1 MTLSL
6 RGKLLATSLGV
17 VLLMASLLGIVAF
30 HTLKSRTMSAIQSE
44 AVNYGH
50 AYSVAIGDWMA
61 DRKNTVHAL
70 VNLIADNPQAELV
83 PHLKQAYT
91 SGGFGLTYFGSTQG
105 VMTRQDPSLNT
116 GNYDPRERPWYQD
129 AVKAGQLIVTA
140 PYVSVT
146 MQKLVVTLSEPVLH
160 QGELVGAVGANLALD
175 KLIDE
180 VLAMQVQGEGYAM
193 LLDSSGLIVG
203 HPNKELALKQIG
215 ELSPDLSA
223 ATFQQWGRENNELHA
238 ATLDGRDVLLAV
250 QPVAGTDWLLA
261 MVMYRDVLE
270 APLATLL
277 WQLVGLTLVLM
288 LVFSALLT
296 AMFKYLFADLGRVA
310 GALHDIAHGEGD
322 LTVHINTRSKDEV
335 GQLAESFNQFVARLH
350 GIVSRLRDVTVELAA
365 QSRAQAAGAQS
376 RSQRVRQQQDE
387 IVMVATAVTEMASAT
402 QEIAGNA
409 EFAATTSGDA
419 VKLAVAGQSQV
430 GQSQRS
436 ITGLADEVADASQI
450 IVELDAHAQKI
461 SGILATISGI
471 AEQTNLLALNAA
483 IEAARAGEQGRGF
496 AVVADEVRVLSRRTH
511 DSTDEIQQ
519 MIETLQQTTRRAV
532 SGMETSRQ
540 LAGTSVEDAES
551 ANLSLGQIN
560 EAIGAISDMA
570 TQIAAAAEEQT
581 SVTSE
586 ISRNTENIRHVS
598 QELAEQANQEAAQAA
613 ELKGLTERLEQE
625 IGRFRLRSSGERP

>member
-625 IGRFRLRSSGERP
+625 IGRFRL

>member
-146 MQKLVVTLSEPVLH
+146 MQKLVVTLSEPVRH

-250 QPVAGTDWLLA
+250 QPVPGTDWLLA

-270 APLATLL
+270 APLASLL
-277 WQLVGLTLVLM
+277 WQLVGLTLLLM

-322 LTVHINTRSKDEV
+322 LTVHIDTRSQDEV
-335 GQLAESFNQFVARLH
+335 GQLARNFNQFVARLH

-365 QSRAQAAGAQS
+365 QSRAQASGAHS

-409 EFAATTSGDA
+409 EFAATTSGEA

-450 IVELDAHAQKI
+450 INELDAHAQKI

-532 SGMETSRQ
+532 GGMETSRQ

-551 ANLSLGQIN
+551 ANQSLARIN
-560 EAIGAISDMA
+560 EAIGSISDMA

-598 QELAEQANQEAAQAA
+598 QELAEQANQEAVQAA
-613 ELKGLTERLEQE
+613 ELKALTERLEQE
-625 IGRFRLRSSGERP
+625 IGRFRL

>member
-146 MQKLVVTLSEPVLH
+146 MQKLVVTLSEPVRH

-270 APLATLL
+270 APLASLL

-322 LTVHINTRSKDEV
+322 LTVHIDTRSQDEV
-335 GQLAESFNQFVARLH
+335 GQLARNFNQFVARLH

-365 QSRAQAAGAQS
+365 QSRAQAAGAHS

-409 EFAATTSGDA
+409 EFAATTSGEA

-450 IVELDAHAQKI
+450 INELDAHAQKI

-532 SGMETSRQ
+532 GGMETSRQ

-551 ANLSLGQIN
+551 ANQSLARIN
-560 EAIGAISDMA
+560 EAIGSISDMA

-613 ELKGLTERLEQE
+613 ELKALTERLEQE
-625 IGRFRLRSSGERP
+625 IGRFRL

>member
-116 GNYDPRERPWYQD
+116 GSYDPRERPWYQD

-203 HPNKELALKQIG
+203 HPNKALALKQIG

-288 LVFSALLT
+288 LMFSALLT

-625 IGRFRLRSSGERP
+625 IGRFRL

>member
-105 VMTRQDPSLNT
+105 VMTRQDLSLNT

-625 IGRFRLRSSGERP
+625 IGRFRL

>member
-146 MQKLVVTLSEPVLH
+146 MQKLVVTLSEPVRH

-180 VLAMQVQGEGYAM
+180 VLAMQVQGDGYAM

-419 VKLAVAGQSQV
+419 VKLAVSGQSQV

-532 SGMETSRQ
+532 GGMETSRQ

-551 ANLSLGQIN
+551 ANQSLARIN
-560 EAIGAISDMA
+560 EAIGSISDMA

-625 IGRFRLRSSGERP
+625 IGRFRL

>member
-17 VLLMASLLGIVAF
+17 VLLMAALLGVVAF
-30 HTLKSRTMSAIQSE
+30 QTLKSRSQAAIQSE

-61 DRKNTVHAL
+61 DRKHTVDAL
-70 VNLIADNPQAELV
+70 VAAIADNPEAALV
-83 PHLKQAYT
+83 PHLKQAFT
-91 SGGFGLTYFGSTQG
+91 SGGFGLTYFGSSEG

-129 AVKAGQLIVTA
+129 ALKAGKLIVTA

-146 MQKLVVTLSEPVLH
+146 MQQLVVTLAEPVMH
-160 QGELVGAVGANLALD
+160 QGQVIGAVGANLALNT
-175 KLIDE
+175 LIDE
-180 VLAMQVQGEGYAM
+180 VLAMKVQGEGYAM
-193 LLDSSGLIVG
+193 LLDRSGLIVG
-203 HPNKELALKQIG
+203 HPQKELALKQVAELDPGLSVASLDGWSRDG
-215 ELSPDLSA
+215 ELHG
-223 ATFQQWGRENNELHA
+223 ATI
-238 ATLDGRDVLLAV
+238 DGRDVLLSV
-250 QPVAGTDWLLA
+250 QGVPGTDWLLA
-261 MVMYRDVLE
+261 MVMYKDVLE

-277 WQLVGLTLVLM
+277 WQLVGLTLVLL
-288 LVFSALLT
+288 LVFGALLI
-296 AMFKYLFADLGRVA
+296 AMFNYLFADLGRVSK
-310 GALHDIAHGEGD
+310 ALANIAHGEGD
-322 LTVHINTRSKDEV
+322 LTVQIDTRSQDEV
-335 GQLAESFNQFVARLH
+335 GQLARSFNQFVARLH
-350 GIVSRLRDVTVELAA
+350 GIVSRLRDATAELAA
-365 QSRAQAAGAQS
+365 QSRAQAHGAEA

-409 EFAATTSGDA
+409 EFAATTSGAA
-419 VKLAVAGQSQV
+419 VQLAVAGQSQV
-430 GQSQRS
+430 SQSQRS
-436 ITGLADEVADASQI
+436 ITGLADEVADASQTI
-450 IVELDAHAQKI
+450 HELDTHAQKI

-511 DSTDEIQQ
+511 DSTAEIQQ

-532 SGMETSRQ
+532 NGMETSRQ
-540 LAGTSVEDAES
+540 LASTSVEDAEA

-581 SVTSE
+581 SVTGE

-598 QELAEQANQEAAQAA
+598 QELAEQAREEAHQAA
-613 ELKGLTERLEQE
+613 SLKALTERLEQE
-625 IGRFRLRSSGERP
+625 IGRFRL

>member
-146 MQKLVVTLSEPVLH
+146 MQKLVVTLSEPVRH

-270 APLATLL
+270 APFASLL

-322 LTVHINTRSKDEV
+322 LTVHIDTRSQDEV
-335 GQLAESFNQFVARLH
+335 GQLARNFNQFVARLH

-365 QSRAQAAGAQS
+365 QSRAQAAGAHS

-409 EFAATTSGDA
+409 EFAATTSGEA

-450 IVELDAHAQKI
+450 INELDAHAQKI

-532 SGMETSRQ
+532 GGMETSRQ

-551 ANLSLGQIN
+551 ANQSLARIN
-560 EAIGAISDMA
+560 EAIGSISDMA

-613 ELKGLTERLEQE
+613 ELKALTERLEQE
-625 IGRFRLRSSGERP
+625 IGRFRL

>member
-1 MTLSL
+1 DTKML
-6 RGKLLATSLGV
+6 
-17 VLLMASLLGIVAF
+17 VLPI
-30 HTLKSRTMSAIQSE
+30 
-44 AVNYGH
+44 
-50 AYSVAIGDWMA
+50 
-61 DRKNTVHAL
+61 
-70 VNLIADNPQAELV
+70 
-83 PHLKQAYT
+83 
-91 SGGFGLTYFGSTQG
+91 
-105 VMTRQDPSLNT
+105 
-116 GNYDPRERPWYQD
+116 
-129 AVKAGQLIVTA
+129 
-140 PYVSVT
+140 
-146 MQKLVVTLSEPVLH
+146 
-160 QGELVGAVGANLALD
+160 
-175 KLIDE
+175 
-180 VLAMQVQGEGYAM
+180 
-193 LLDSSGLIVG
+193 
-203 HPNKELALKQIG
+203 PN
-215 ELSPDLSA
+215 
-223 ATFQQWGRENNELHA
+223 
-238 ATLDGRDVLLAV
+238 
-250 QPVAGTDWLLA
+250 TDWLLA
-261 MVMYRDVLE
+261 MVMHEDVLM
-270 APLATLL
+270 APLQSLL
-277 WQLVGLTLVLM
+277 LQLSLISAGLILVFGLVLT
-288 LVFSALLT
+288 ST
-296 AMFKYLFADLGRVA
+296 FKYLFQDLGRVA

-365 QSRAQAAGAQS
+365 QSRTQAAGALA

-450 IVELDAHAQKI
+450 INELDAHAQKI

-496 AVVADEVRVLSRRTH
+496 AVVADEVRVLSKRTH

-532 SGMETSRQ
+532 GGMETSRQ
-540 LAGTSVEDAES
+540 LAGTSVEDAEA
-551 ANLSLGQIN
+551 ANQSLSLIN
-560 EAIGAISDMA
+560 QAIGSISDMA

-598 QELAEQANQEAAQAA
+598 QELAEQAGEEAAQAA
-613 ELKGLTERLEQE
+613 ELKSLTERLEQE
-625 IGRFRLRSSGERP
+625 IGRFRL

>member
-116 GNYDPRERPWYQD
+116 GNYDPRERLWYQD

-180 VLAMQVQGEGYAM
+180 VLAMQVQGDGYAM

-203 HPNKELALKQIG
+203 HPNKELALKQIA

-419 VKLAVAGQSQV
+419 VKLAVSGQSQV

-532 SGMETSRQ
+532 GGMETSRQ

-551 ANLSLGQIN
+551 ANQSLARIN
-560 EAIGAISDMA
+560 EAIGSISDMA

-625 IGRFRLRSSGERP
+625 IGRFRL

>member
-146 MQKLVVTLSEPVLH
+146 MQKLVVTLSEPVRH

-250 QPVAGTDWLLA
+250 QPVPGTDWLLA

-270 APLATLL
+270 APLASLL

-322 LTVHINTRSKDEV
+322 LTVHIDTRSQDEV
-335 GQLAESFNQFVARLH
+335 GQLARNFNQFVARLH

-365 QSRAQAAGAQS
+365 QSRAQAAGAHS

-613 ELKGLTERLEQE
+613 ELKALTERLEQE
-625 IGRFRLRSSGERP
+625 IGRFRL

>member
-250 QPVAGTDWLLA
+250 QPVPGTDWLLA

-625 IGRFRLRSSGERP
+625 IGRFRL

>member
-146 MQKLVVTLSEPVLH
+146 MQKLVVTLSEPVRH

-180 VLAMQVQGEGYAM
+180 VLAMQVQGDGYAM

-215 ELSPDLSA
+215 ELSPELSA

-322 LTVHINTRSKDEV
+322 LTVHINTRSRDEV

-419 VKLAVAGQSQV
+419 VKLAVSGQSQV

-551 ANLSLGQIN
+551 ANQSLARIN
-560 EAIGAISDMA
+560 EAIGSISDMA

-625 IGRFRLRSSGERP
+625 IGRFRL

>member
-44 AVNYGH
+44 AVNYGR

-180 VLAMQVQGEGYAM
+180 VLAMQVQGDGYAM

-350 GIVSRLRDVTVELAA
+350 GIVSRLRDVTVELAD

-419 VKLAVAGQSQV
+419 VKLAVSGQSQV

-625 IGRFRLRSSGERP
+625 IGRFRL

>member
-203 HPNKELALKQIG
+203 HPNKELALKQIA

-365 QSRAQAAGAQS
+365 QSRAQAAGAHS

-450 IVELDAHAQKI
+450 INELDAHAQKI

-625 IGRFRLRSSGERP
+625 IGRFRL